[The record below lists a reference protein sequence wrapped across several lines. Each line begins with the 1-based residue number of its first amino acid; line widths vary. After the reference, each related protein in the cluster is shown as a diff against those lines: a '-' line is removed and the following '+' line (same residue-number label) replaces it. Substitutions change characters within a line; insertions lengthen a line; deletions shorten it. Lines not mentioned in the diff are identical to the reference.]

1 MKEFFLNL
9 LSNTLES
16 VGESSLITILQK
28 LHDTD
33 LPKYKATIFAGEALV
48 DGLLPLVTNSKT
60 KIDDAFIKS
69 LGEAIQQSAL
79 NNSIELRGLKIT
91 EDTEEI

>member
-1 MKEFFLNL
+1 MKEFLLNL

-33 LPKYKATIFAGEALV
+33 LPKYKAAIYAGEALV
-48 DGLLPLVTNSKT
+48 DALLPLVTNSKT

-69 LGEAIQQSAL
+69 LGEAIKQSAL
-79 NNSIELRGLKIT
+79 DNGIELEGLTIT
-91 EDTEEI
+91 EEKE

>member
-9 LSNTLES
+9 LSTTLET

-33 LPKYKATIFAGEALV
+33 LPKYKAAIFAGEALV
-48 DGLLPLVTNSKT
+48 DALLPYVTNSKT

-69 LGEAIQQSAL
+69 LGEAVHQSAL
-79 NNSIELRGLKIT
+79 NNSIQLKGLTIIT
-91 EDTEEI
+91 DSAV